1 MKLQRV
7 LADENG
13 SMLPILMVFVFIV
26 LSLAGSAANL
36 SAITLQRQRLQS
48 QADQEAL
55 SDYLKQSLGLGQTAE
70 TEKCSEFELPVKLIG
85 LPATHE
91 ICVQSAA
98 R

>member
-1 MKLQRV
+1 LKLQRV
-7 LADENG
+7 LADEKG
-13 SMLPILMVFVFIV
+13 SMLPLFLVFVLIV

-36 SAITLQRQRLQS
+36 SAISLQKQRLQS
-48 QADQEAL
+48 QADQEVL
-55 SDYLKQSLGLGQTAE
+55 SDYLKQGLGLGQTAE
-70 TEKCSEFELPVKLIG
+70 REKCFVFELPVKLIG

>member
-1 MKLQRV
+1 LRRE
-7 LADENG
+7 LANDRG
-13 SMLPILMVFVFIV
+13 STLLLFMVFLLIV

-36 SAITLQRQRLQS
+36 SAIALQRQRLQS

-55 SDYLKQSLGLGQTAE
+55 LRHQTLGLVLGQTAE
-70 TEKCSEFELPVKLIG
+70 SEKCSDFELPIKLIG

-91 ICVQSAA
+91 ICVRSAA

>member
-1 MKLQRV
+1 MKLRKV
-7 LADENG
+7 IADEAG
-13 SMLPILMVFVFIV
+13 SMLPLFLVFVLIV

-48 QADQEAL
+48 QADQEVL
-55 SDYLKQSLGLGQTAE
+55 SDYFNRGLVVGQTAE
-70 TEKCSEFELPVKLIG
+70 IQKCSAFELPVKIIG
-85 LPATHE
+85 LPVTQR